1 MSSLTIMHAA
11 VSSLNFALKLKP
23 SFAKKSFALG
33 KSLTG
38 RLTNIVL
45 AAAVVLAFMVSFI
58 TLVLLFFELVFS
70 PVSERRRAPPTI
82 GNERE
87 QRRRETLGLNGQYRR
102 ADSDDYQTSRRQR
115 RQLGANPKDARQNQT
130 KSAEKLTESDEAK
143 QKDRHPEL
151 LGDRFKRRY
160 QLKYPAEKKQQSE

>member
-1 MSSLTIMHAA
+1 
-11 VSSLNFALKLKP
+11 
-23 SFAKKSFALG
+23 
-33 KSLTG
+33 
-38 RLTNIVL
+38 
-45 AAAVVLAFMVSFI
+45 MVSFI

-82 GNERE
+82 GNERAQDADNERE